1 MEKKRAL
8 IIHGYERALELS
20 QKMLGYADA
29 GEWQQLI
36 ALEHDYLCEIDRLRI
51 RDGQIT
57 LDSTRQTYKKEIL
70 ARLLENDQRL
80 HTLLQQRLAELS
92 HLMGQGRVQQQV
104 SRAYSAA
111 SAPLG
116 E

>member
-1 MEKKRAL
+1 MEKRRAL
-8 IIHGYERALELS
+8 IIRGYERALKLS
-20 QKMLGYADA
+20 HEMLDHADA
-29 GEWQQLI
+29 GQWQQLI
-36 ALEHDYLCEIDRLRI
+36 SLEHDYLCEIDRLRV

-57 LDSTRQTYKKEIL
+57 LDSDRQAHKKDIL
-70 ARLLENDQRL
+70 AQLLENDQRL
-80 HTLLQQRLAELS
+80 HALLQQRLAELS

-111 SAPLG
+111 SAPMG

>member
-8 IIHGYERALELS
+8 IIHGYERALGLS
-20 QKMLGYADA
+20 QKMLGHADA
-29 GEWQQLI
+29 GQWPQLI
-36 ALEHDYLCEIDRLRI
+36 ALEHDYLCEIDRLRT

-57 LDSTRQTYKKEIL
+57 LDSDRQAYKREIL
-70 ARLLENDQRL
+70 SQLLENDHRL
-80 HTLLQQRLAELS
+80 HELLQKKLAELS
-92 HLMGQGRVQQQV
+92 HLIGQGRVQQQV

-111 SAPLG
+111 SAPMG